1 MRKLIKMA
9 QIITITKMDENEKK
23 ETHTLFKLT

>member
-9 QIITITKMDENEKK
+9 QIITITKMDENEMK